1 MIMNFRG
8 LKKINLNIFLYI
20 HKLIYPFFSF
30 FHKLYSYERIYNTY
44 NKCGFIKIYIFLK
57 KNFFIFLFSQFV
69 INSLLI
75 FFVIFKNNK
84 LINRPHNFLPKIY
97 LSKVLIEGLDNGNK

>member
-1 MIMNFRG
+1 MEEYII
-8 LKKINLNIFLYI
+8 LIINSDSLRFIF
-20 HKLIYPFFSF
+20 F
-30 FHKLYSYERIYNTY
+30 
-44 NKCGFIKIYIFLK
+44 K

-97 LSKVLIEGLDNGNK
+97 LSKVLIEGLDNDNK